1 MIWLRIAAWLLVAGG
16 VVYLLAVGPMWA
28 VVGLGIFAVVLFC
41 TAEVD
46 ELRQHRRD
54 RRRWRGWRDLARRRN
69 DW

>member
-1 MIWLRIAAWLLVAGG
+1 MIWHGVRIVAWLLVAGG

-28 VVGLGIFAVVLFC
+28 VLALGIFAVVLVC

-54 RRRWRGWRDLARRRN
+54 RDLARRWK
-69 DW
+69 DWQA